1 MNSLKGFGRGLK
13 EKLRRSSDASGVSS
27 ASDSSAS
34 TPSSSPGISSQ
45 LDSGF
50 GNKTTSV
57 GFGSD
62 PSAASEER
70 VRKNQIASK
79 STHEQLEAMRWLV
92 AESNNKSKASLY
104 LNTQSRNAGNGDASN
119 SESDGFA
126 ETFLPSVVKLL
137 ATKHPE
143 LKRLVYI
150 FLVRHAE
157 SKPDDALM
165 SVNEIQKGLNDSNN
179 AQSRILSIRVLSSIR
194 VQDIVPI
201 TLVVVKNA
209 VFDPNPMVRKAGVL
223 GILKLYSFNPDMEED
238 LFEILLKVLDSEP
251 SPLVIGAAC
260 EAFNMICPGR
270 LDAIH
275 WSYRKICK
283 MLADIDE
290 WSQVPAVNILHRY
303 ARANF
308 VNPNLKSKPSSGKV
322 ATENGKENND
332 AAKGMKASVEDFYGD
347 NAKTTVDGSE
357 ANAQNARS
365 PEEMITDDHRL
376 LLRCSWPLL
385 QSRNSSVL
393 MGVAALQFD
402 FAPSYEHH
410 RCAKALMFCLRS
422 TRSASEYVILNNV
435 SSFAYRYPDVFAP
448 HFAGFFVRA
457 NDPPHVK
464 CLKLDI
470 MTEIIQEG
478 QVPDLL
484 KELQAYL
491 RDNDMS
497 FVSKAVFALG
507 RCAQKFPKAQE
518 RILKSL
524 MALST
529 HTSEAVSSNSVQVI
543 LGIAQEDPALYI
555 EQIAKLIKR
564 YTMLT
569 SPKARMGVLWLSSC
583 HLTLHSRIGKS
594 EEEVQKQIGEETFKK
609 LSELAYE
616 AARLATLEFIG
627 EVSEVKLQILNS
639 FAKLHIHGIDKV
651 KTAFEYVL
659 KMANCDASYSVRDRA
674 RLYAGLTSTETGMVD
689 LPLSK
694 NIILASEHLK
704 PVSSGSS
711 NARSTFSIG
720 SLSHLVNHC
729 APGYQSLASF
739 RETPTSSNLRDGRS
753 YSSNKVQ
760 SSKSS
765 FNGQKPSRMPE
776 ASSQPSNAMN
786 RNPLES
792 FYSDAEEDSEGY
804 SDSYSYSYSET
815 EEDDEPAAEEAAPP
829 VKEESKEEDTVK
841 QEDEDEDEE
850 DEESGFFLGEK

>member
-1 MNSLKGFGRGLK
+1 MDRLRGRSVSTMNSLKGFGRGLK
-13 EKLRRSSDASGVSS
+13 EKMRRRSDASGISS
-27 ASDSSAS
+27 ASDSNAS
-34 TPSSSPGISSQ
+34 TPSTSPGISSQ
-45 LDSGF
+45 LDNGF
-50 GNKTTSV
+50 GKTTSI

-62 PSAASEER
+62 PSSASEER
-70 VRKNQIASK
+70 IRKNQIASK

-92 AESNNKSKASLY
+92 SESNNKSKASLY
-104 LNTQSRNAGNGDASN
+104 LNTRSRNTGSGDASK

-179 AQSRILSIRVLSSIR
+179 AQARILSLRVLSSIR

-201 TLVVVKNA
+201 TFVVIKNA

-223 GILKLYSFNPDMEED
+223 GLLKLYSFNPDMEED
-238 LFEILLKVLDSEP
+238 LFEILLKVFDSEP

-260 EAFNMICPGR
+260 EAFNVICPSK

-290 WSQVPAVNILHRY
+290 WSQVAAVNILHRY

-308 VNPNLKSKPSSGKV
+308 VNPNLKLNHS
-322 ATENGKENND
+322 NGKAAPGDGQGNDEGNNNISKG
-332 AAKGMKASVEDFYGD
+332 AKSSVEDFYGD
-347 NAKTTVDGSE
+347 NDNEKTVEGSE
-357 ANAQNARS
+357 TNAQNMRS

-435 SSFAYRYPDVFAP
+435 SSFAYKYPNVFAP

-470 MTEIIQEG
+470 MTEIIQEA

-529 HTSEAVSSNSVQVI
+529 HTSEEVSSNSVQVI

-555 EQIAKLIKR
+555 EQIAKIIKR

-583 HLTLHSRIGKS
+583 HLTLHSRTGKS
-594 EEEVQKQIGEETFKK
+594 EEEVQNKIGEETFKK
-609 LSELAYE
+609 LSELAFE

-627 EVSEVKLQILNS
+627 EASEVKLQILNS
-639 FAKLHIHGIDKV
+639 FAKLHIHGIDKAKPV
-651 KTAFEYVL
+651 FEYVL
-659 KMANCDASYSVRDRA
+659 KMAKCDVSYSVRDRA
-674 RLYAGLTSTETGMVD
+674 RLYAGLTSTETGMMD

-694 NIILASEHLK
+694 QIILASDHLK
-704 PVSSGSS
+704 PVSSVSGH
-711 NARSTFSIG
+711 ARSTFSIG

-729 APGYQSLASF
+729 APGYQSLNDF

-753 YSSNKVQ
+753 YTSSQVQ
-760 SSKSS
+760 GNQAK
-765 FNGQKPSRMPE
+765 FNGQNPSRRPE
-776 ASSQPSNAMN
+776 SSSQPSNTMN
-786 RNPLES
+786 RTPLEN
-792 FYSDAEEDSEGY
+792 FYSDAEDSEEY

-815 EEDDEPAAEEAAPP
+815 EEDETEQEEEETG
-829 VKEESKEEDTVK
+829 KEETE
-841 QEDEDEDEE
+841 
-850 DEESGFFLGEK
+850 